1 MENTS
6 RLYDTLLTTMVK
18 LVKWV
23 DIRHLHTLSWMIT
36 GLILSEKI
44 SLTAWIP
51 YVQGRAEF
59 AQSTQRRFSRWL
71 HNQKIMVNDL
81 YGPIIQ
87 SALTEWGESRLCLAL
102 DTSMLWNRFCLIQ
115 ISIIY
120 RGRAIPFVWKVLEHK
135 SSTVGFA
142 DYKELLETAQSRLPL
157 HFRGEVL
164 FLADRGF
171 ADTQLMDF
179 LTHDLQWHWRIR
191 IKSSFLVYRPKHRR
205 CQVGHIKPKVGE
217 AHFLHHVRLTA
228 ERFGPVHLALAHLR
242 ENDEQWMIA
251 SDQPTSVE
259 TFDEYGLR
267 FDIEEGFLDEKSNG
281 FQLESSLFRDADAIS
296 RLCFVL
302 AVATLY
308 LVSVGTDFTQND
320 NRRRVDPH
328 WFRGNSYF
336 RIGWQFVKHAL
347 SKAWAL
353 LSRFA
358 LSPLPDPEP
367 SVSSRSQFL
376 ALPSIR
382 LKVTFF
388 RYAQPA
394 FPV

>member
-6 RLYDTLLTTMVK
+6 RLYDTLLLTMCK

-23 DIRHLHTLSWMIT
+23 DIRHLHTLSWMIA

-51 YVQGRAEF
+51 YVQSRAEI
-59 AQSTQRRFSRWL
+59 AQSVQRRFSRWL
-71 HNQKIMVNDL
+71 HNERIKVNDL

-87 SALTEWGESRLCLAL
+87 SALEEWGETRLYLAL
-102 DTSMLWNRFCLIQ
+102 DTSMLWDQFCLIQ

-120 RGRAIPFVWKVLEHK
+120 RGRAIPLVWKVLKHN

-142 DYKELLETAQSRLPL
+142 DYKDVLKAAQGRLPL
-157 HFRGEVL
+157 YFRGEIY

-171 ADTQLMDF
+171 ADTQLMHY
-179 LTHDLQWHWRIR
+179 LTHDLKWHWRIR
-191 IKSSFLVYRPKHRR
+191 IKSSFLVHRPKKRR
-205 CQVGHIKPKVGE
+205 CQVANIKPKVGN
-217 AHFLHHVRLTA
+217 AHFLHHVHITA
-228 ERFGPVHLALAHLR
+228 ERFGPVHLALARLR
-242 ENDEQWMIA
+242 GNDEDWLIA

-267 FDIEEGFLDEKSNG
+267 FDIEEGFLDMKSNG
-281 FQLESSLFRDADAIS
+281 FQLESSLFRNADALS

-302 AVATLY
+302 ALTTLY
-308 LVSVGTDFTQND
+308 LVSVGTDFTLNN

-336 RIGWQFVKHAL
+336 RIGWQTIKHAL
-347 SKAWAL
+347 SKAWTL
-353 LSRFA
+353 LSRFM
-358 LSPLPDPEP
+358 LSPVPDPEP
-367 SVSSRSQFL
+367 SVSSRSQFF

-394 FPV
+394 PSV